1 MCTLFFNAL
10 LIITQLA
17 PSPTSASG
25 APFLSS
31 WATSLAPFPCPSSS
45 NPLQPLSLVSG
56 LARLCFWR
64 VGLGRGCRGGCGGG
78 EGPGGMTRVSR
89 WREWQRPIREQGAR
103 SAASSL
109 VAVQIR
115 HVFIS
120 CSHPPQVASFHFHAW
135 GGKRGIDERG
145 RGAGLELVFYCFAPV
160 CLPASLPGKYLQD
173 TEGWA
178 VKRGAKYR
186 CCLLI
191 FQVPRNWETWF
202 IDM

>member
-64 VGLGRGCRGGCGGG
+64 VGLGRGCRGG
-78 EGPGGMTRVSR
+78 
-89 WREWQRPIREQGAR
+89 
-103 SAASSL
+103 
-109 VAVQIR
+109 
-115 HVFIS
+115 
-120 CSHPPQVASFHFHAW
+120 W
-135 GGKRGIDERG
+135 GGWGSGGNDTSLEMKRVTKAYQRAGCAKRRIIIGCCANQTRLHFMQSSSASGQLSFPRLRRETGNRWERERG
-145 RGAGLELVFYCFAPV
+145 RIRVSILLLCSCVFACLV
-160 CLPASLPGKYLQD
+160 
-173 TEGWA
+173 
-178 VKRGAKYR
+178 
-186 CCLLI
+186 
-191 FQVPRNWETWF
+191 TW
-202 IDM
+202 

>member
-1 MCTLFFNAL
+1 MCILFFNAL

-25 APFLSS
+25 APFLS
-31 WATSLAPFPCPSSS
+31 WATSLAARAPPTLSSPWAS
-45 NPLQPLSLVSG
+45 SLDWPVCVFGGSG
-56 LARLCFWR
+56 WGGAAGV
-64 VGLGRGCRGGCGGG
+64 VGGDG
-78 EGPGGMTRVSR
+78 GPGGMTRASR

-120 CSHPPQVASFHFHAW
+120 CSHPPQVASFHFPAW

-145 RGAGLELVFYCFAPV
+145 RGAGLELVFYCYAPV
-160 CLPASLPGKYLQD
+160 CLPALLPGKYLQD
-173 TEGWA
+173 MEGWA
-178 VKRGAKYR
+178 GKHGADAA
-186 CCLLI
+186 CLYFRYLVTGI
-191 FQVPRNWETWF
+191 P
-202 IDM
+202 DL